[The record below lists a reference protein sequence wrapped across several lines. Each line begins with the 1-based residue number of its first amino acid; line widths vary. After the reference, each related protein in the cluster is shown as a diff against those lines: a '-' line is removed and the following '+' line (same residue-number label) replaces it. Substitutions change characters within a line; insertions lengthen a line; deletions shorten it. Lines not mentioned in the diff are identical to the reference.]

1 VFGDEFLLTRIYY
14 CRLLLRVLLHQLTRP
29 EGSVRALVLS
39 VLAEMFRK
47 PSMGACFHN
56 YIELLI
62 LKVLECHKDNS
73 KEVHTA
79 VTSK

>member
-1 VFGDEFLLTRIYY
+1 M
-14 CRLLLRVLLHQLTRP
+14 
-29 EGSVRALVLS
+29 RALVLS

-73 KEVHTA
+73 KEVLTS